1 MMTVKSKL
9 ETCLRII
16 LTLNNLTIN
25 NFRKLSSSIFT
36 DLTEACQN
44 KKKEG
49 TMQKKK
55 KDYHSSTKK
64 ISGTPT
70 MLRILQ

>member
-16 LTLNNLTIN
+16 LTLNKLPIN

-44 KKKEG
+44 KKKEI
-49 TMQKKK
+49 TM
-55 KDYHSSTKK
+55 
-64 ISGTPT
+64 
-70 MLRILQ
+70 